1 MVKYYPSISEDHREW
16 ALRQQVFFIASAPL
30 AGDHINI
37 SPKGLPSS
45 TLSVFDG
52 NHVAYMD
59 ATGSGIETVSHLHEN
74 GRATIMFC
82 SFDKCPRIMRWF
94 CKGRVIEWND
104 PEFDVVLDRMKK
116 NRIDGARAILYFEV
130 FKGRQATP
138 VILWQINT
146 LNDLLVQTSCGFA
159 VPVIQERINLNDL
172 KLGPKAYMKDR
183 GTLGHFAKKTVEQGL
198 MEWYQQQANLRSL
211 DGLGG
216 LKAARRGKGENMHL
230 QDARIWIR
238 RILRQWDAMLV
249 GALVALFALASL
261 RLVLHVVGM
270 GYIAMPLALYGENS

>member
-1 MVKYYPSISEDHREW
+1 MVKYYPSISEDNREW

-82 SFDKCPRIMRWF
+82 SF

-130 FKGRQATP
+130 FKGR
-138 VILWQINT
+138 
-146 LNDLLVQTSCGFA
+146 
-159 VPVIQERINLNDL
+159 
-172 KLGPKAYMKDR
+172 
-183 GTLGHFAKKTVEQGL
+183 
-198 MEWYQQQANLRSL
+198 
-211 DGLGG
+211 
-216 LKAARRGKGENMHL
+216 
-230 QDARIWIR
+230 
-238 RILRQWDAMLV
+238 
-249 GALVALFALASL
+249 L
-261 RLVLHVVGM
+261 RL
-270 GYIAMPLALYGENS
+270 

>member
-1 MVKYYPSISEDHREW
+1 MVKYYPSISEDHRDW

-52 NHVAYMD
+52 DHVAYMD

-130 FKGRQATP
+130 FKGR
-138 VILWQINT
+138 
-146 LNDLLVQTSCGFA
+146 
-159 VPVIQERINLNDL
+159 
-172 KLGPKAYMKDR
+172 
-183 GTLGHFAKKTVEQGL
+183 
-198 MEWYQQQANLRSL
+198 
-211 DGLGG
+211 
-216 LKAARRGKGENMHL
+216 
-230 QDARIWIR
+230 
-238 RILRQWDAMLV
+238 LRQ
-249 GALVALFALASL
+249 
-261 RLVLHVVGM
+261 
-270 GYIAMPLALYGENS
+270 